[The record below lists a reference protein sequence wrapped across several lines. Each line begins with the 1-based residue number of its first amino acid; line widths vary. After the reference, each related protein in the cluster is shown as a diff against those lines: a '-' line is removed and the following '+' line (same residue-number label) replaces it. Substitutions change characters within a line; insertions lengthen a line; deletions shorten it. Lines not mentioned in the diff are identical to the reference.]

1 MKKRIL
7 YPVTVLAALLLLSA
21 CAASPEVKQRQARAS
36 RNLGEMY
43 LMQGKHAAA
52 LNEFLKAEK
61 LDPADPYLQYDI
73 GLVYMAMEKSTLAVA
88 QFKKTIQLKPDMA
101 AAKNSLGAVYLVQEE
116 WNLAIAVF
124 DEVLKNLLY
133 PTPHLPLSNLGFAY
147 YEKKLYAKSE
157 KYYRAALKK
166 EPEYVNAWR
175 GLGRVHQ
182 ATGRMPEAVQA
193 FERAAALA
201 PESAQ
206 LQSDLADAY
215 RLSRHYEKAAA
226 TYQKVIELAPNGELA
241 EKARAELNS
250 LP

>member
-1 MKKRIL
+1 MKKRIV
-7 YPVTVLAALLLLSA
+7 YPATVLIALLMLCA
-21 CAASPEVKQRQARAS
+21 CTTSPEVKQRQSRAS

-52 LNEFLKAEK
+52 LNEFVKAEK
-61 LDPADPYLQYDI
+61 LDPADPHLQYDI
-73 GLVYMAMEKSTLAVA
+73 GLVYMAMEKPKLAVA
-88 QFKKTIQLKPDMA
+88 QFKKALQLKPDMA
-101 AAKNSLGAVYLVQEE
+101 AAKNSLGAVYLVQQE
-116 WNLAIAVF
+116 WDLAIAVF
-124 DEVLKNLLY
+124 NEVLDNLLY
-133 PTPHLPLSNLGFAY
+133 ATPHLPLSNLGYVY
-147 YEKKLYAKSE
+147 YEKKMYAKAE

-193 FERAAALA
+193 FERAVALA

-206 LQSDLADAY
+206 LQADLADAY
-215 RLSRHYEKAAA
+215 RLSRNYEKAAGA
-226 TYQKVIELAPNGELA
+226 YQKVIELEPNGELA
-241 EKARAELNS
+241 IRARQELDS